1 MLLFHRL
8 HIIKYMIHI
17 QRYSGQRVKDG
28 ATVTGY
34 AAVASESDKAFI
46 LIPAKETN
54 NKFHIV
60 EVTPDTLVPVL

>member
-1 MLLFHRL
+1 
-8 HIIKYMIHI
+8 MIDI

-46 LIPAKETN
+46 LIPSRETN
-54 NKFHIV
+54 NKFYIV
-60 EVTPDTLVPVL
+60 EVAPDTLVPVL